1 MVYLYEGRRD
11 GHDGHDGRDGRDDRD
26 GDSRVYGHYHFR
38 LWS

>member
-26 GDSRVYGHYHFR
+26 DDSRVYGHYHFR